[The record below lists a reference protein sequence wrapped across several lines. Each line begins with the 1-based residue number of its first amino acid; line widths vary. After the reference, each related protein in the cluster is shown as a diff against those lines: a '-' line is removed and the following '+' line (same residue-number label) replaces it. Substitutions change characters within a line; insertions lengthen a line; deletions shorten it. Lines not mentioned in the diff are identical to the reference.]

1 MFWLIAE
8 MAQSRSEFGIA
19 AYLGTDYWE
28 SAALRESNNC
38 KTAPLIIDIT

>member
-19 AYLGTDYWE
+19 ALRCLSSLGFKEEKSPSYYDE
-28 SAALRESNNC
+28 LFPFFD
-38 KTAPLIIDIT
+38 K